1 LVSLFTYLSWNCF
14 AWALLIISAR
24 YFAILWSKSYI
35 FSSLSFENCMCNTVS
50 PMCLLSSDKQPK
62 MKYFISLFYSN
73 LKCLN
78 IRLLILFEHRYY
90 IFIELVLEKDLFQT
104 RVWFQKKPPVWH
116 FTATYIGVHNVLA
129 TNPLFSQQKQ
139 KEFQLK
145 FLPDEYSKVFISFWR
160 LSVLLIAK

>member
-1 LVSLFTYLSWNCF
+1 MRN
-14 AWALLIISAR
+14 
-24 YFAILWSKSYI
+24 K
-35 FSSLSFENCMCNTVS
+35 VS

-78 IRLLILFEHRYY
+78 IRLFILFEHTYY
-90 IFIELVLEKDLFQT
+90 IFIQLVLEKDLFQT
-104 RVWFQKKPPVWH
+104 RVWFQTRVRFQKKPLVWH
-116 FTATYIGVHNVLA
+116 FTATYIGAHNVLA

-145 FLPDEYSKVFISFWR
+145 FLPHEYSKVFISFWR